1 MPTSA
6 LAYAA
11 SASLGA
17 NSRLLSVRAF
27 TSAPAAA
34 TLAIVLRWNRR
45 ARRPRRATCE
55 TACWEIPVGR
65 DDPGPPNV
73 KFSADFLA
81 YKNLRRGGY
90 QPPGSRKRPHFGRI
104 ISAPTTSLH
113 HISHGIHSEA
123 ECTGGLLQP
132 LRRPP
137 ANPHPMSRL
146 RRRADVG
153 RAARRPPFGG
163 QPPAGRLLGRRSAP
177 TGGCIPRRPR

>member
-90 QPPGSRKRPHFGRI
+90 QPPGFCKHPRFGRI
-104 ISAPTTSLH
+104 ISAPTKVDIYHPRSAWR
-113 HISHGIHSEA
+113 SGMHGWTAPALASASRKSAPHVPIAAAGRCGQSGPQA
-123 ECTGGLLQP
+123 AF
-132 LRRPP
+132 RRPT
-137 ANPHPMSRL
+137 A
-146 RRRADVG
+146 RRA
-153 RAARRPPFGG
+153 ALRPEIGPYGY
-163 QPPAGRLLGRRSAP
+163 
-177 TGGCIPRRPR
+177 